1 MNVDLIWHENLL
13 LGMFGLRTRYSFE
26 GYRSKRLFCEA
37 VVSSRG
43 KPGRHLLR
51 STGMAFDSP
60 GFFTGALTSTD
71 SLPHDDVRRTHP
83 RFSEENL
90 KKNLPL
96 LRPIEEIAREKGCT
110 PAQLALAWLLAK
122 GNDIVPIPGT
132 KRRKYLEEN
141 VGALN
146 IRLSA
151 ADIARISNAV
161 PPGAATGLRYP
172 ERTMAAVNR

>member
-1 MNVDLIWHENLL
+1 
-13 LGMFGLRTRYSFE
+13 MFGLRTRYSFE

-90 KKNLPL
+90 KKNLTL
-96 LRPIEEIAREKGCT
+96 LQPIEEIAREKGCT
-110 PAQLALAWLLAK
+110 PAQLALAWLLAE
-122 GNDIVPIPGT
+122 GNDIVPSRSLFLLSQWRFAHHFAQLLDQLTVHFTYRGLRKLPAKGNGDTPLDQVVMIKLASSLDERIT
-132 KRRKYLEEN
+132 KRC
-141 VGALN
+141 
-146 IRLSA
+146 
-151 ADIARISNAV
+151 D
-161 PPGAATGLRYP
+161 
-172 ERTMAAVNR
+172 